1 VSIEAMTWVLGHSEE
16 TLGRRLVLLALAN
29 YAWADGSNAFPAV
42 ATLARDARMSER
54 QVQRALR
61 GMEADGSISGE
72 GKSSFGTTIWTVR
85 MTGGDNLSGVTNRAE
100 NRPEMSPDPSYNPS
114 VEEEL
119 RSPSSFEIAREAFAS
134 TSDTA
139 ANGNPS
145 PSSAAPPPR
154 GGETQDEPR
163 SDRRD
168 VDSLC
173 MKLAGLMLRNDPKA
187 KIPKTASAW
196 KRWQDAAR
204 LLIDADERHFEEA
217 AAVLEWTQAD
227 DFEKA
232 NIHSMPKFR
241 ERYPQLRMKWA
252 GSRGRA
258 QAAVA
263 THQQPST
270 ADLMAAYERRDA
282 AGGTENRRRRAGVR

>member
-1 VSIEAMTWVLGHSEE
+1 
-16 TLGRRLVLLALAN
+16 
-29 YAWADGSNAFPAV
+29 
-42 ATLARDARMSER
+42 
-54 QVQRALR
+54 
-61 GMEADGSISGE
+61 
-72 GKSSFGTTIWTVR
+72 
-85 MTGGDNLSGVTNRAE
+85 
-100 NRPEMSPDPSYNPS
+100 
-114 VEEEL
+114 
-119 RSPSSFEIAREAFAS
+119 
-134 TSDTA
+134 
-139 ANGNPS
+139 
-145 PSSAAPPPR
+145 
-154 GGETQDEPR
+154 
-163 SDRRD
+163 
-168 VDSLC
+168 
-173 MKLAGLMLRNDPKA
+173 LRNDPKA